1 MTHITDAVPT
11 GTALCTCAED
21 PDIRILLRVAALSDF
36 PLAAKTPGAVRRV
49 AIVDTETTGTDVVHD
64 EIIDIAVVVIEVDE
78 AGEIVGIASAGQAL
92 RDPGMPVPPHIT
104 RLTGITDDDVRG
116 KTIDLDRLEPLLA
129 GVDVRIAHSAAFDIG
144 FIENLM
150 PGLAGEAWACSMR
163 DFDWPAAGFDGAKL
177 GYLLTQIGRY
187 NTAHRAMADVVTLLH
202 LLAHRL
208 PHGGTVLGA
217 LLANAERPT
226 VRFEAIGAPF
236 DRREQLKARGY
247 RWDARNRV
255 WWTEIAK
262 DECAQEERWFRRDIA
277 PHGPLPR
284 MTPIT
289 WYQRH
294 R

>member
-1 MTHITDAVPT
+1 MTPITNAVPH
-11 GTALCTCAED
+11 GTALCTCAKG
-21 PDIRILLRVAALSDF
+21 PDVRILHRVSALGDF
-36 PLAAKTPGAVRRV
+36 PVTEQITGSIRRV
-49 AIVDTETTGTDVVHD
+49 AIVDTETTGTDVIRD

-92 RDPGMPVPPHIT
+92 RDPGVPIPPHIT
-104 RLTGITDDDVRG
+104 RLTGITDEDVRG
-116 KTIDLDRLEPLLA
+116 KLIDLDRLEILLA
-129 GVDVRIAHSAAFDIG
+129 SVQTRIAHSAAFDIA
-144 FIENLM
+144 FVENLM

-177 GYLLTQIGRY
+177 GYLLTQIGRF

-208 PHGGTVLGA
+208 PDGGTVLGA

-226 VRFEAIGAPF
+226 IRFEAIGAPF
-236 DRREQLKARGY
+236 DRRGELKARGY

-255 WWTEIAK
+255 WWIELAK
-262 DECAQEERWFRRDIA
+262 DECAEEERWFRQHIV

-289 WYQRH
+289 WHQRH

>member
-1 MTHITDAVPT
+1 MTHINNAAPH
-11 GTALCTCAED
+11 GTALSACASD
-21 PDIRILLRVAALSDF
+21 PDLRILRRVSALGDF
-36 PLAAKTPGAVRRV
+36 PLTQRITGAVRRV
-49 AIVDTETTGTDVVHD
+49 AIVDTETTGTDVIHD

-78 AGEIVGIASAGQAL
+78 AGEIVGIASTGQAL
-92 RDPGMPVPPHIT
+92 RDPGMPIPPHIT
-104 RLTGITDDDVRG
+104 RLTGISDDDVRG
-116 KTIDLDRLEPLLA
+116 KTIDLDRLERLLA

-144 FIENLM
+144 FVENLM

-163 DFDWPAAGFDGAKL
+163 DFDWPAAGIDGAKL
-177 GYLLTQIGRY
+177 GYLLTQIGRF

-208 PHGGTVLGA
+208 PDGGTVLGA
-217 LLANAERPT
+217 LLDNAECPT
-226 VRFEAIGAPF
+226 VRFEATGAGF
-236 DRREQLKARGY
+236 DRRSQLKARGY

-255 WWTEIAK
+255 WWIELGK
-262 DECAQEERWFRRDIA
+262 GECVEEERWFRQDIA

-289 WYQRH
+289 WHQRH

>member
-1 MTHITDAVPT
+1 MTHITDAVPL

-21 PDIRILLRVAALSDF
+21 PDVRVLRRVSALGDF
-36 PLAAKTPGAVRRV
+36 PLTEQVTGTVRRV
-49 AIVDTETTGTDVVHD
+49 AIVDTETTGTDVIHD

-78 AGEIVGIASAGQAL
+78 IGEIVGIASAGQAL
-92 RDPGMPVPPHIT
+92 RDPGMPIPPHIT

-116 KTIDLDRLEPLLA
+116 KTIDLDRLERLLA
-129 GVDVRIAHSAAFDIG
+129 AVDVRIAHSAAFDIG
-144 FIENLM
+144 FVENLM

-163 DFDWPAAGFDGAKL
+163 DFDWPAARFDGAKL
-177 GYLLTQIGRY
+177 GYLLTQIGRF

-208 PHGGTVLGA
+208 PHGGTVLGT
-217 LLANAERPT
+217 LLANAARPS

-236 DRREQLKARGY
+236 DRRGELKARGY

-255 WWTEIAK
+255 WWIEIAK
-262 DECAQEERWFRRDIA
+262 DECADEERWFRQDIT

-284 MTPIT
+284 MMPIT
-289 WYQRH
+289 WHQRH

>member
-1 MTHITDAVPT
+1 MTHIIDAVPP
-11 GTALCTCAED
+11 GTALSACASD
-21 PDIRILLRVAALSDF
+21 PDVRILRRVSALGDF
-36 PLAAKTPGAVRRV
+36 LLTERITGAVRRV
-49 AIVDTETTGTDVVHD
+49 AIVDTETTGTDVIHD

-78 AGEIVGIASAGQAL
+78 AGEIVGIASAGQAM
-92 RDPGMPVPPHIT
+92 RDPGMPIPPHIT

-116 KTIDLDRLEPLLA
+116 KTIDLDRLERLLA
-129 GVDVRIAHSAAFDIG
+129 GVDVRIAHSAAFDLA
-144 FIENLM
+144 FVENLM

-177 GYLLTQIGRY
+177 GYLLTQIGRF

-208 PHGGTVLGA
+208 PEGGTVLGA

-236 DRREQLKARGY
+236 DRRGEFKARGY

-255 WWTEIAK
+255 WWIELAK
-262 DECAQEERWFRRDIA
+262 DDCAEEERWFRQDIS

-289 WYQRH
+289 WHQRH

>member
-11 GTALCTCAED
+11 GTNLCTCAED
-21 PDIRILLRVAALSDF
+21 PDVRILHRVSALGDF
-36 PLAAKTPGAVRRV
+36 PLTGQIIGATRRV
-49 AIVDTETTGTDVVHD
+49 AIVDTETTGTDVMHD

-92 RDPGMPVPPHIT
+92 RDPGLAIPAHIT

-116 KTIDLDRLEPLLA
+116 KSIDLDRLETLLA
-129 GVDVRIAHSAAFDIG
+129 SVRVRIAHSAAFDIG

-177 GYLLTQIGRY
+177 GSLLTQIGRF
-187 NTAHRAMADVVTLLH
+187 NTAHRAMADVITLLH

-208 PHGGTVLGA
+208 PDGGTVLGA
-217 LLANAERPT
+217 LLDNAERPT

-236 DRREQLKARGY
+236 DRRAQLKARGY

-262 DECAQEERWFRRDIA
+262 DDCADEERWFRQDIA

>member
-1 MTHITDAVPT
+1 MTHMTHMTDAVPT
-11 GTALCTCAED
+11 GTALCTCAQD
-21 PDIRILLRVAALSDF
+21 PDVRILRRVSALGDF
-36 PLAAKTPGAVRRV
+36 PLTEQVTGAVRRV
-49 AIVDTETTGTDVVHD
+49 AIVDTETTGTDVIHD

-78 AGEIVGIASAGQAL
+78 AGEIVGFASAGQAL
-92 RDPGMPVPPHIT
+92 RDPGVAIPAHIT
-104 RLTGITDDDVRG
+104 RLTGITDEDVRG
-116 KTIDLDRLEPLLA
+116 KAIDLDRLERLL
-129 GVDVRIAHSAAFDIG
+129 GSVQVRIAHSAAFDIG
-144 FIENLM
+144 FVENLM

-163 DFDWPAAGFDGAKL
+163 DFDWLAAGFDGAKL
-177 GYLLTQIGRY
+177 GYLLTQIGRF
-187 NTAHRAMADVVTLLH
+187 NTAHRAMADVTTLLH

-208 PHGGTVLGA
+208 PHGGTVIGD

-236 DRREQLKARGY
+236 DRRGELKARGY

-262 DECAQEERWFRRDIA
+262 EERWFRQDIA

-289 WYQRH
+289 WHQRH

>member
-1 MTHITDAVPT
+1 MTHITNAVPT
-11 GTALCTCAED
+11 GTTLCTCAED
-21 PDIRILLRVAALSDF
+21 PDVRILHRVSALGDF
-36 PLAAKTPGAVRRV
+36 PLTGQTIGATRRV
-49 AIVDTETTGTDVVHD
+49 AIVDTETTGTDVFHD

-92 RDPGMPVPPHIT
+92 RDPGVPIPAHIA

-116 KTIDLDRLEPLLA
+116 KSIDLDRLETLLA
-129 GVDVRIAHSAAFDIG
+129 SVRVRIAHSAAFDIG
-144 FIENLM
+144 FVENLM

-177 GYLLTQIGRY
+177 GYLLTQIGRF
-187 NTAHRAMADVVTLLH
+187 NTAHRAMADVITLLH

-208 PHGGTVLGA
+208 PNGGTVLGA

-236 DRREQLKARGY
+236 DRRGELKARGY

-255 WWTEIAK
+255 WWIELAK
-262 DECAQEERWFRRDIA
+262 DECDEEERWFRQDIA

-289 WYQRH
+289 WHQRH

>member
-1 MTHITDAVPT
+1 MTHAIT
-11 GTALCTCAED
+11 TAPAGAGELFRADD
-21 PDIRILLRVAALSDF
+21 PDIRVLRRVSSLGDL
-36 PLAAKTPGAVRRV
+36 PLADRVTGTVRRV
-49 AIVDTETTGTDVVHD
+49 GIVDTETTGTDVLQD

-78 AGEIVGIASAGQAL
+78 AGEIVGLVSAGQAL
-92 RDPGMPVPPHIT
+92 RDPGMPIPPHIS
-104 RLTGITDDDVRG
+104 RLTGITDADVRG
-116 KTIDLDRLEPLLA
+116 KAIDLDRLERLLA
-129 GVDVRIAHSAAFDIG
+129 GVEVRIAHSAAFDIG

-163 DFDWPAAGFDGAKL
+163 DFDWAAAGFDGAKL
-177 GYLLTQIGRY
+177 GYLLTQIGRF

-208 PHGGTVLGA
+208 PHGGTVIGD
-217 LLANAERPT
+217 LLASAERPT
-226 VRFEAIGAPF
+226 VRFEARGAPF
-236 DRREQLKARGY
+236 ERRIQLKSRGY

-255 WWTEIAK
+255 WWIELARE
-262 DECAQEERWFRRDIA
+262 DCAEEERWFRQDIA

-289 WYQRH
+289 WHQRH

>member
-1 MTHITDAVPT
+1 MTNITDAVPT

-21 PDIRILLRVAALSDF
+21 QDVRILHRVSALGDF
-36 PLAAKTPGAVRRV
+36 PLTEQIAGTVRRV
-49 AIVDTETTGTDVVHD
+49 AIVDTETTGTDVIHD

-92 RDPGMPVPPHIT
+92 RDPGMSIPPHIA

-116 KTIDLDRLEPLLA
+116 KTIDLDRLERLLA
-129 GVDVRIAHSAAFDIG
+129 GVEVRIAHSAAFDIG
-144 FIENLM
+144 FVENLM

-163 DFDWPAAGFDGAKL
+163 DFDWLAVGFDGAKL
-177 GYLLTQIGRY
+177 GYLLTQIGRF
-187 NTAHRAMADVVTLLH
+187 NTAHRAMADVITLLH

-208 PHGGTVLGA
+208 PHGGTVIGD

-236 DRREQLKARGY
+236 DRRGELKARGY

-262 DECAQEERWFRRDIA
+262 DECAEEERWFRQDIA

-289 WYQRH
+289 WHQRH

>member
-1 MTHITDAVPT
+1 MTHITNAASPEA
-11 GTALCTCAED
+11 ALSLCARD
-21 PDIRILLRVAALSDF
+21 PDIRILRRVSSLNDF
-36 PLAAKTPGAVRRV
+36 PLTENITGAIRRV
-49 AIVDTETTGTDVVHD
+49 AVVDTETTGTDVIHD

-92 RDPGMPVPPHIT
+92 RDPGMPIPPSIS
-104 RLTGITDDDVRG
+104 RLTGITDNDVRG
-116 KTIDLDRLEPLLA
+116 KTVDLDRLERLLTS
-129 GVDVRIAHSAAFDIG
+129 VQVRVAHSAAFDIG
-144 FIENLM
+144 FVENLM

-177 GYLLTQIGRY
+177 GYLLTQIGRF
-187 NTAHRAMADVVTLLH
+187 NTAHRAMADVITLLH

-208 PHGGTVLGA
+208 PDGGTVAGA

-226 VRFEAIGAPF
+226 VRFEATGAAF
-236 DRREQLKARGY
+236 DRRGQLRARGY
-247 RWDARNRV
+247 RWDGRARV
-255 WWTEIAK
+255 WWIEIAK
-262 DECAQEERWFRRDIA
+262 DECAEEERWFRENIA

-289 WYQRH
+289 WFQRH